1 MPAFPFQ
8 ILEASMGE
16 IKSAW
21 EIAME
26 KAEKLGKLSPEELK
40 RQRAEKYALI
50 GKVLADKYLGG
61 LGLWQLEV
69 ELDKYSVVEREEVK
83 KDLAGK
89 LAQAIELGNDER
101 LIKAMEGI
109 SYFERGEKIREI
121 EEEIEQLFQEYQQAE
136 QKEKERMDG
145 EAKEILHQLRI
156 SGSAI
161 GAINPKAINEWQQD
175 IERLAQPYKERLE
188 QLKQKLIV
196 HLSQRS

>member
-1 MPAFPFQ
+1 
-8 ILEASMGE
+8 MGE

-26 KAEKLGKLSPEELK
+26 KAEKLGKLSPEELE

-89 LAQAIELGNDER
+89 LAQAIELGNNER

-109 SYFERGEKIREI
+109 SYFERGEKIKDI
-121 EEEIEQLFQEYQQAE
+121 KEEIEQLFQEYQQTE
-136 QKEKERMDG
+136 QQEKERMDG
-145 EAKEILHQLRI
+145 EAEEILHRLRI

-161 GAINPKAINEWQQD
+161 GAINPKAINEWQQG
-175 IERLAQPYKERLE
+175 IEKLAQPYKERLE
-188 QLKQKLIV
+188 QLKQKLIA
-196 HLSQRS
+196 HLRQRS